1 MRVKLF
7 LLLLFV
13 CILVLNCS
21 EVSELRDN
29 KTDPIISGSIPVDSV
44 KKAMYDLTQVE
55 KTNLF
60 ESVPSVTILK
70 RQDLPELSG
79 LECSRTNPGLLYTQE
94 DSGNLNE
101 IYLTN
106 AKGEDRGKIVLD
118 GIPNRDWEDLACGP
132 GPDNSKSYLYVGE
145 IGDNDW
151 VYPGIS
157 VYRFPEPVLPFAT
170 SQTNVHVV
178 PDILKFTYPKG
189 AVNAESLFL
198 DPLTKD
204 LYILTK
210 EVGQSNL
217 FVARYPQSTSSVTKL
232 IQLATF
238 PFDHLTSADISAD
251 GSEILVRNNSQIWY
265 WKRLPNETV
274 LNALLRAP
282 FSAPY
287 FNNER
292 QGEAICFASDG
303 TGYFTVSEI
312 KKYPGAVAALTFY
325 KRN

>member
-7 LLLLFV
+7 FLLLFV

-21 EVSELRDN
+21 KVSELRDN

-79 LECSRTNPGLLYTQE
+79 LESSRTNPDLLYTVE

-106 AKGEDRGKIVLD
+106 SKGENLGKIVLD
-118 GIPNRDWEDLACGP
+118 GISNRDWEDLASGP
-132 GPDNSKSYLYVGE
+132 GPENSKNYLYVGE

-151 VYPGIS
+151 VYPGII
-157 VYRFPEPVLPFAT
+157 VYRFPEPALTAT
-170 SQTNVHVV
+170 SPQMYVHVV
-178 PDILKFTYPKG
+178 PDALKFTYPKS

-198 DPLTKD
+198 DPWTKD

-210 EVGQSNL
+210 EVGESNL
-217 FVARYPQSTSSVTKL
+217 FVARYPQSTTVVTKL
-232 IQLATF
+232 IQLASF

-251 GSEILVRNNSQIWY
+251 GTEILVRNNSQIWY
-265 WKRLPNETV
+265 WKRMPNESV
-274 LNALLRAP
+274 LNTLLRVP
-282 FSAPY
+282 LEAPY

-292 QGEAICFASDG
+292 QGEAICFAADG
-303 TGYFTVSEI
+303 TGYFTVSET